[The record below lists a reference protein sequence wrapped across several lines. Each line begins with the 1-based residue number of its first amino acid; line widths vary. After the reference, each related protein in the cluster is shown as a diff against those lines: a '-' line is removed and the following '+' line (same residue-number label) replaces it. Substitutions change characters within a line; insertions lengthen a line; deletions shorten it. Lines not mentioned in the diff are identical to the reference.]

1 MSTMWLERLEREMKL
16 RGAVI
21 LFGNTNDIIYNAQKA
36 GRYTSVVECVRDLAF
51 KSGYE
56 RVIMWNRAEGGSM
69 QDKGADSPSLLPDM
83 EHEEKPAEEQNGSQ
97 YFTDDES
104 VDQKTENTHKYEK
117 PAEFFPF
124 LRSCLGDKNGGV
136 AAIVDYSDYL
146 FGDGRSLS
154 EEERNNITN
163 MMIAI
168 SKSQDYGINF
178 VRKDHIGNLLI
189 LVTKSTGAIPPSVY
203 VDNPLVTTINV
214 PFPARD
220 EREAYVEKERNIL
233 KLSPGIEQDNVKD
246 DFIDALD
253 GFSLKN
259 IAQIIKLSNQA
270 EKPMNFEKL
279 INLYRYGEKKSPWEE
294 LSYEKLKQA
303 EEVLSARVKGQEAAV
318 KKVRDVI
325 IRAYTGF
332 AGLQHSAKQKKPKG
346 ALFFVG
352 PTGVGKTEL
361 AKALAEFVFGDESA
375 YRRFDMSEY
384 AQEQSD
390 QRLVGAPPG
399 YVGYE
404 KGGELTNA
412 VKEKPFCVLLFDEIE
427 KAHGR
432 IMDKFLQI
440 LEDGRLTDGKGET
453 VYFSETFIIFTSNI
467 GVAEADI
474 AKSAEETKKYFIE
487 KVRDHFVNE
496 LKRPEILNRIGDAN
510 IVPFNFIQNDEV
522 LVAIGKSKFKPIRDF
537 IKECYKADIRF
548 DDEEETFK
556 ALSRAVNKNNGGRG
570 MLNAMEQELI
580 NPLSDFVF
588 EEKEKLERGGRM
600 ISVHLKP
607 FSDGTFTL
615 YFDLD

>member
-1 MSTMWLERLEREMKL
+1 MSDMWLDRLEREMKL

-21 LFGNTNDIIYNAQKA
+21 LSGNTNDIILNPQKA
-36 GRYTSVVECVRDLAF
+36 GQYTSVVDCVRDIAF

-56 RVIMWNRAEGGSM
+56 RVIMWNRAEGGSSWER
-69 QDKGADSPSLLPDM
+69 GASSPTGLEGMKVD
-83 EHEEKPAEEQNGSQ
+83 EAEGGKEYDIGFKPSNDNKKYSDPKDFFVQLR
-97 YFTDDES
+97 TWL
-104 VDQKTENTHKYEK
+104 ENK
-117 PAEFFPF
+117 
-124 LRSCLGDKNGGV
+124 SGGT

-154 EEERNNITN
+154 DEERNNITN

-168 SKSQDYGINF
+168 SKSQDYGLNF
-178 VRKDHIGNLLI
+178 VSDNGNLLVLI
-189 LVTKSTGAIPPSVY
+189 AKTTAMLPPSVY
-203 VDNPLVTTINV
+203 VDNPLVATINV
-214 PFPARD
+214 PMPARD
-220 EREAYVEKERNIL
+220 ERAKYVEKDINLL
-233 KLSPGIEQDNVKD
+233 KLSPGIEDKAVKD
-246 DFIDALD
+246 NFIDALD

-259 IAQIIKLSNQA
+259 IAQIIKLSNQTP
-270 EKPMNFEKL
+270 ERMNFEKL

-294 LSYEKLKQA
+294 LSAEKLKTA
-303 EEVLSARVKGQEAAV
+303 TEVLGQRVKGQDEAV
-318 KKVRDVI
+318 QKVRDVI

-361 AKALAEFVFGDESA
+361 AKSLAEFVFGDESA

-384 AQEQSD
+384 AHEQSD

-412 VKEKPFCVLLFDEIE
+412 VKERPFCVLLFDEIE

-467 GVAEADI
+467 GAADADI
-474 AKSAEETKKYFIE
+474 KWDAEQTRRHFIN
-487 KVRDHFVNE
+487 KVTEHFVTE
-496 LKRPEILNRIGDAN
+496 LKRPEILNRIGEAN
-510 IVPFNFIQNDEV
+510 IVPFNFIQNDDV

-537 IKECYKADIRF
+537 IKERYKAEIRF
-548 DDEEETFK
+548 DDEEEAFAALGSGANK
-556 ALSRAVNKNNGGRG
+556 ANGGRG
-570 MLNAMEQELI
+570 MLNAMEQKLI

-588 EEKEKLERGGRM
+588 EKMENLMRGGR
-600 ISVHLKP
+600 IIKVSIDKIPGGGVEFD
-607 FSDGTFTL
+607 FSL
-615 YFDLD
+615 E

>member
-1 MSTMWLERLEREMKL
+1 MSDMWLDRLEREMKL

-21 LFGNTNDIIYNAQKA
+21 LSGNTNDIILNPQKA
-36 GRYTSVVECVRDLAF
+36 GQYTSVVDCVRDIAF

-56 RVIMWNRAEGGSM
+56 RVIMWNRAEGGSSWER
-69 QDKGADSPSLLPDM
+69 GASSPTGLEGMKVD
-83 EHEEKPAEEQNGSQ
+83 EAEGGEE
-97 YFTDDES
+97 YDIR
-104 VDQKTENTHKYEK
+104 VKTSNNNKKYSDPKDFFVQLRTWLENK
-117 PAEFFPF
+117 
-124 LRSCLGDKNGGV
+124 SGGT

-154 EEERNNITN
+154 DEERNNITN

-168 SKSQDYGINF
+168 SKSQDYGLNF
-178 VRKDHIGNLLI
+178 VSDNGNLLVLI
-189 LVTKSTGAIPPSVY
+189 AKTTAMLPPSVY
-203 VDNPLVTTINV
+203 VDNPLVATINV
-214 PFPARD
+214 PMPARD
-220 EREAYVEKERNIL
+220 ERAKYVEKDINLL
-233 KLSPGIEQDNVKD
+233 KLSPGIEDKAVKD
-246 DFIDALD
+246 NFIDALD

-259 IAQIIKLSNQA
+259 IAQIIKLSNQTP
-270 EKPMNFEKL
+270 ERMNFEKL

-294 LSYEKLKQA
+294 LSAEKLKTA
-303 EEVLSARVKGQEAAV
+303 TEVLGQRVKGQDEAV
-318 KKVRDVI
+318 QKVRDVI

-332 AGLQHSAKQKKPKG
+332 AGLQHSVKQKKPKG

-361 AKALAEFVFGDESA
+361 AKSLAEFVFGDESA

-384 AQEQSD
+384 AHEQSD

-412 VKEKPFCVLLFDEIE
+412 VKERPFCVLLFDEIE

-467 GVAEADI
+467 GAADAHIEWDAEQ
-474 AKSAEETKKYFIE
+474 TRRYFIE
-487 KVRDHFVNE
+487 KVTDHFVKE
-496 LKRPEILNRIGDAN
+496 LKRPEILNRIGEAN
-510 IVPFNFIQNDEV
+510 IVPFNFIQNDDV

-537 IKECYKADIRF
+537 IKERYKAEIRF
-548 DDEEETFK
+548 DDEEEAFA
-556 ALSRAVNKNNGGRG
+556 ALGSGANKENGGRG
-570 MLNAMEQELI
+570 MLNAMEQKLI

-588 EEKEKLERGGRM
+588 EKMENLMRGGR
-600 ISVHLKP
+600 IINVSIDKIPGGGVE
-607 FSDGTFTL
+607 
-615 YFDLD
+615 FDFYLE

>member
-1 MSTMWLERLEREMKL
+1 MSDMWLDRLEREMKL

-21 LFGNTNDIIYNAQKA
+21 LSGNTNDIILNPQKA
-36 GRYTSVVECVRDLAF
+36 GQYTSVVDCVRDIAF

-56 RVIMWNRAEGGSM
+56 RIIMWNRAEGGSSWER
-69 QDKGADSPSLLPDM
+69 GASSPTGLEGMNVEEPEGGTDYDM
-83 EHEEKPAEEQNGSQ
+83 GLGNETEQSNANKK
-97 YFTDDES
+97 YTDP
-104 VDQKTENTHKYEK
+104 K
-117 PAEFFPF
+117 EFFAQ
-124 LRSCLGDKNGGV
+124 LRTWLENKSGNT

-154 EEERNNITN
+154 DEERNNITN

-168 SKSQDYGINF
+168 AKSQDYGLNF
-178 VRKDHIGNLLI
+178 VRDNGNLLVLI
-189 LVTKSTGAIPPSVY
+189 AKTTAMLPPSVY
-203 VDNPLVTTINV
+203 VDNPLVATINV
-214 PFPARD
+214 PMPARD
-220 EREAYVEKERNIL
+220 ERAKYVEKDINLL
-233 KLSPGIEQDNVKD
+233 KLSPGIEDKTIKDN
-246 DFIDALD
+246 FIDALD

-259 IAQIIKLSNQA
+259 IAQIIKLSNQTP
-270 EKPMNFEKL
+270 ERMSFEKL

-294 LSYEKLKQA
+294 LSYEKLKTATETLGQ
-303 EEVLSARVKGQEAAV
+303 RVKGQDEAV
-318 KKVRDVI
+318 QKVRDVI

-361 AKALAEFVFGDESA
+361 AKSLAEFVFGDESA

-384 AQEQSD
+384 AHEQSD

-467 GVAEADI
+467 GAADADI
-474 AKSAEETKKYFIE
+474 AWNAEQTRKHFID
-487 KVRDHFVNE
+487 KVTDHFVTE
-496 LKRPEILNRIGDAN
+496 LKRPEILNRIGEAN
-510 IVPFNFIQNDEV
+510 IVPFNFIRNDDV
-522 LVAIGKSKFKPIRDF
+522 LVAIGKSKFKPIRNF
-537 IKECYKADIRF
+537 IKERYKAEIRF
-548 DDEEETFK
+548 DDEEAAFAALGSGVKK
-556 ALSRAVNKNNGGRG
+556 ANGGRG
-570 MLNAMEQELI
+570 MLNAMEQKLI

-588 EEKEKLERGGRM
+588 EKMDNLMRGGRT
-600 ISVHLKP
+600 IKVGIDKTP
-607 FSDGTFTL
+607 GGEVEFDFS
-615 YFDLD
+615 LD

>member
-1 MSTMWLERLEREMKL
+1 MSDMWLDRLEREMKL

-21 LFGNTNDIIYNAQKA
+21 LSGNTNDIILNPQKA
-36 GRYTSVVECVRDLAF
+36 GQYTSVVDCVRDIAF

-56 RVIMWNRAEGGSM
+56 RVIMWNRAEGGSSWER
-69 QDKGADSPSLLPDM
+69 GASSPTGLEGMKVD
-83 EHEEKPAEEQNGSQ
+83 EAEGGEE
-97 YFTDDES
+97 YDIR
-104 VDQKTENTHKYEK
+104 VKTSNNNKKYSDPKDFFVQLRTWLENK
-117 PAEFFPF
+117 
-124 LRSCLGDKNGGV
+124 SGGT

-154 EEERNNITN
+154 DEERNNITN

-168 SKSQDYGINF
+168 SKSQDYGLNF
-178 VRKDHIGNLLI
+178 VSDNGNLLVLI
-189 LVTKSTGAIPPSVY
+189 AKTTAMLPPSVY
-203 VDNPLVTTINV
+203 VDNPLVATINV
-214 PFPARD
+214 PMPARD
-220 EREAYVEKERNIL
+220 ERAKYVEKDINLL
-233 KLSPGIEQDNVKD
+233 KLSPGIEDKAVKD
-246 DFIDALD
+246 NFIDALD

-259 IAQIIKLSNQA
+259 IAQIIKLSNQTP
-270 EKPMNFEKL
+270 ERMNFEKL

-294 LSYEKLKQA
+294 LSAEKLKTA
-303 EEVLSARVKGQEAAV
+303 TEVLGQRVKGQDEAV
-318 KKVRDVI
+318 QKVRDVI

-361 AKALAEFVFGDESA
+361 AKSLAEFVFGDESA

-384 AQEQSD
+384 AHEQSD

-412 VKEKPFCVLLFDEIE
+412 VKERPFCVLLFDEIE

-467 GVAEADI
+467 GAADADI
-474 AKSAEETKKYFIE
+474 KWDAEQTRRYFIN
-487 KVRDHFVNE
+487 KVTEHFVKE
-496 LKRPEILNRIGDAN
+496 LKRPEILNRIGEAN
-510 IVPFNFIQNDEV
+510 IVPFNFIQNDDV

-537 IKECYKADIRF
+537 IKERYKAEIRF
-548 DDEEETFK
+548 DDEEEAFA
-556 ALSRAVNKNNGGRG
+556 ALGSGANKKNGGRG
-570 MLNAMEQELI
+570 MLNAMEQKLI

-588 EEKEKLERGGRM
+588 EKMENLMRGGR
-600 ISVHLKP
+600 IIKVSIDKIPGGGVE
-607 FSDGTFTL
+607 
-615 YFDLD
+615 FDFYLE

>member
-1 MSTMWLERLEREMKL
+1 MSDMWLDRLEREMKL

-21 LFGNTNDIIYNAQKA
+21 LSGNTNDIILNPQKA
-36 GRYTSVVECVRDLAF
+36 GQYTSVVDCVRDIAF

-56 RVIMWNRAEGGSM
+56 RVIMWNRAEGGSSWER
-69 QDKGADSPSLLPDM
+69 GASSPTGLEGMKVD
-83 EHEEKPAEEQNGSQ
+83 EAEGGEE
-97 YFTDDES
+97 YDIR
-104 VDQKTENTHKYEK
+104 VKTSNNNKKYSDPKDFFVQLRTWLENK
-117 PAEFFPF
+117 
-124 LRSCLGDKNGGV
+124 SGGT

-154 EEERNNITN
+154 DEERNNITN
-163 MMIAI
+163 MTIAI
-168 SKSQDYGINF
+168 SKSQDYGLNF
-178 VRKDHIGNLLI
+178 VSDNGNLLVLI
-189 LVTKSTGAIPPSVY
+189 AKTTAMLPPSVY
-203 VDNPLVTTINV
+203 VDNPLVATINV
-214 PFPARD
+214 PMPARD
-220 EREAYVEKERNIL
+220 ERAKYVEKDINLL
-233 KLSPGIEQDNVKD
+233 KLSPGIEDKAVKD
-246 DFIDALD
+246 NFIDALD

-259 IAQIIKLSNQA
+259 IAQIIKLSNQTP
-270 EKPMNFEKL
+270 ERMNFEKL

-294 LSYEKLKQA
+294 LSAEKLKTA
-303 EEVLSARVKGQEAAV
+303 TEVLGQRVKGQDEAV
-318 KKVRDVI
+318 QKVRDVI

-361 AKALAEFVFGDESA
+361 AKSLAEFVFGDESA

-384 AQEQSD
+384 AHEQSD

-412 VKEKPFCVLLFDEIE
+412 VKERPFCVLLFDEIE

-440 LEDGRLTDGKGET
+440 LEDGRLTGGKGET

-467 GVAEADI
+467 GAADADI
-474 AKSAEETKKYFIE
+474 KWDAEQTRRHFID
-487 KVRDHFVNE
+487 KVTDHFVKE
-496 LKRPEILNRIGDAN
+496 LKRPEILNRIGEAN
-510 IVPFNFIQNDEV
+510 IVPFNFIQNDDV

-537 IKECYKADIRF
+537 IKERYKAEIRF
-548 DDEEETFK
+548 DDEEEAFA
-556 ALSRAVNKNNGGRG
+556 ALGSGANKKNGGRG
-570 MLNAMEQELI
+570 MLNAMEQKLI

-588 EEKEKLERGGRM
+588 EKMENLMRGGR
-600 ISVHLKP
+600 IIKVSIDKIPGGGVE
-607 FSDGTFTL
+607 
-615 YFDLD
+615 FDFYLE

>member
-1 MSTMWLERLEREMKL
+1 MSDMWLDRLEREMKL

-21 LFGNTNDIIYNAQKA
+21 LSGNTNDIILNPQKA
-36 GRYTSVVECVRDLAF
+36 GQYTSVADCVRDVAF

-56 RVIMWNRAEGGSM
+56 RVIMWNRAEGGISWER
-69 QDKGADSPSLLPDM
+69 GVSSPSGLEGIKVDEPPGGSDYDM
-83 EHEEKPAEEQNGSQ
+83 GLDNEHEQTNTNK
-97 YFTDDES
+97 YDDP
-104 VDQKTENTHKYEK
+104 K
-117 PAEFFPF
+117 EFFPL
-124 LRSCLGDKNGGV
+124 LRTWLEKKSGGT

-154 EEERNNITN
+154 DEERKNITN

-168 SKSQDYGINF
+168 AKSQDYGLNF
-178 VRKDHIGNLLI
+178 VRDNGNLLVLI
-189 LVTKSTGAIPPSVY
+189 TKSTAMIPPSIY
-203 VDNPLVTTINV
+203 VDNPLVATINV
-214 PFPARD
+214 PLPGRN
-220 EREAYVEKERNIL
+220 EREKYVEQDINLL
-233 KLSPGIEQDNVKD
+233 KLSPGIEDKSVKAN
-246 DFIDALD
+246 FIDALD

-259 IAQIIKLSNQA
+259 IAQLIKLSNQIQ
-270 EKPMNFEKL
+270 ERMSFEKL
-279 INLYRYGEKKSPWEE
+279 INLYRYGEKISPWEE
-294 LSYEKLKQA
+294 LSYEKLKTA
-303 EEVLSARVKGQEAAV
+303 KDVLGQRVKGQNEAV
-318 KKVRDVI
+318 QKVRDVI

-332 AGLQHSAKQKKPKG
+332 AGLQHSTKQKKPKG

-361 AKALAEFVFGDESA
+361 AKSLAEFVFGDESA

-384 AQEQSD
+384 AHEQSD

-467 GVAEADI
+467 GAAGADI
-474 AKSAEETKKYFIE
+474 NMDAEQTRRYFIDE
-487 KVRDHFVNE
+487 VKKHFVE
-496 LKRPEILNRIGDAN
+496 VLKRPEILNRIGDAN

-537 IKECYKADIRF
+537 IKERYKADIRF
-548 DDEEETFK
+548 ADENGAFA
-556 ALSRAVNKNNGGRG
+556 ALGRSVNKANGGRG
-570 MLNAMEQELI
+570 MLNAMEQKLI

-588 EEKEKLERGGRM
+588 EKMEALMRGGRT
-600 ISVHLKP
+600 IQV
-607 FSDGTFTL
+607 
-615 YFDLD
+615 DLDKVPGGDVEFDFHLD

>member
-1 MSTMWLERLEREMKL
+1 MSDMWLDRLEREMKL

-21 LFGNTNDIIYNAQKA
+21 LSGNTNDIILNPQKA
-36 GRYTSVVECVRDLAF
+36 GQYTSVVDCVRDIAF

-56 RVIMWNRAEGGSM
+56 RVIMWNRAEGGSSWER
-69 QDKGADSPSLLPDM
+69 GASSPTGLEGMKVD
-83 EHEEKPAEEQNGSQ
+83 EAEGGKEYNIGVKSSNNNKKYSDPKDFFVQLR
-97 YFTDDES
+97 TWL
-104 VDQKTENTHKYEK
+104 ENK
-117 PAEFFPF
+117 
-124 LRSCLGDKNGGV
+124 SGGT

-154 EEERNNITN
+154 DEERNNITN

-168 SKSQDYGINF
+168 SKSQDYGLNF
-178 VRKDHIGNLLI
+178 VSDNGNLLVLI
-189 LVTKSTGAIPPSVY
+189 AKTTAMLPPSVY
-203 VDNPLVTTINV
+203 VDNPLVATINV
-214 PFPARD
+214 PMPARD
-220 EREAYVEKERNIL
+220 ERAKYVEKDINLL
-233 KLSPGIEQDNVKD
+233 KLSPGIEDKAVKD
-246 DFIDALD
+246 NFIDALD

-259 IAQIIKLSNQA
+259 IAQIIKLSNQTP
-270 EKPMNFEKL
+270 ERMNFEKL

-294 LSYEKLKQA
+294 LSAEKLKTA
-303 EEVLSARVKGQEAAV
+303 TEVLGQRVKGQDEAV
-318 KKVRDVI
+318 QKVRDVI

-361 AKALAEFVFGDESA
+361 AKSLAEFVFGDESA

-384 AQEQSD
+384 AHEQSD

-412 VKEKPFCVLLFDEIE
+412 VKERPFCVLLFDEIE

-467 GVAEADI
+467 GAADADI
-474 AKSAEETKKYFIE
+474 KWDAEQTRRHFID
-487 KVRDHFVNE
+487 KVTDHFVKE
-496 LKRPEILNRIGDAN
+496 LKRPEILNRIGEAN
-510 IVPFNFIQNDEV
+510 IVPFNFIQNDDV

-537 IKECYKADIRF
+537 IKERYKAEIRF
-548 DDEEETFK
+548 DDEEEAFA
-556 ALSRAVNKNNGGRG
+556 ALGSGANKKNGGRG
-570 MLNAMEQELI
+570 MLNAMEQKLI

-588 EEKEKLERGGRM
+588 EKMENLMRGGR
-600 ISVHLKP
+600 IIKVSIDKIPGGGVE
-607 FSDGTFTL
+607 
-615 YFDLD
+615 FDFYLE

>member
-1 MSTMWLERLEREMKL
+1 MSDMWLDRLEREMKL

-21 LFGNTNDIIYNAQKA
+21 LSGNIGDIVLNPQKA
-36 GRYTSVVECVRDLAF
+36 GQYTSVVDCVRDIAF

-56 RVIMWNRAEGGSM
+56 RVIMWNRAEGGSSWER
-69 QDKGADSPSLLPDM
+69 GASSPTGLEGVKVDEPAGGSDYDM
-83 EHEEKPAEEQNGSQ
+83 GLGNETEQTNTNKYAKPE
-97 YFTDDES
+97 
-104 VDQKTENTHKYEK
+104 
-117 PAEFFPF
+117 EFFPQ
-124 LRSCLGDKNGGV
+124 LRTWLENKSGGT

-154 EEERNNITN
+154 DGERTNITN
-163 MMIAI
+163 MMISI
-168 SKSQDYGINF
+168 EKSQDYGLNF
-178 VRKDHIGNLLI
+178 VRDNGNLLV
-189 LVTKSTGAIPPSVY
+189 LVTKTTAMIPPSVY
-203 VDNPLVTTINV
+203 VDNPLVATINI
-214 PFPARD
+214 PMPARD
-220 EREAYVEKERNIL
+220 ERAKYVEKDINLL
-233 KLSPGIEQDNVKD
+233 KLSPGIEDKTVKD
-246 DFIDALD
+246 NFIDALD

-259 IAQIIKLSNQA
+259 IAQIIKLSNQTP
-270 EKPMNFEKL
+270 ERMSFEKL

-294 LSYEKLKQA
+294 LSYEKLKTA
-303 EEVLSARVKGQEAAV
+303 KETLGERVKGQDEAV
-318 KKVRDVI
+318 QKVRDVI

-361 AKALAEFVFGDESA
+361 AKSLAEFVFGDESS

-384 AQEQSD
+384 AHEQSD

-467 GVAEADI
+467 GAAKADI
-474 AKSAEETKKYFIE
+474 NMDAEQTRQYFIE
-487 KVRDHFVNE
+487 EVKKHFVDE

-510 IVPFNFIQNDEV
+510 IVPFNFIQNDQV
-522 LVAIGKSKFKPIRDF
+522 LVAIGKSKFKPIREF
-537 IKECYKADIRF
+537 IKERYKSDIRF
-548 DDEEETFK
+548 ENEDEAFA
-556 ALSRAVNKNNGGRG
+556 ALGRNVNKANGGRG
-570 MLNAMEQELI
+570 MLNAMEQKLI

-588 EEKEKLERGGRM
+588 EKMDTLMRGGRT
-600 ISVHLKP
+600 IRVGIDPLP
-607 FSDGTFTL
+607 NGDIEFD
-615 YFDLD
+615 FDLD

>member
-1 MSTMWLERLEREMKL
+1 MSEIWLERLEREMKL

-21 LFGNTNDIIYNAQKA
+21 LFGNTNDMIRNPQKS
-36 GRYTSVVECVRDLAF
+36 GMYTSVVDCVRDMAF
-51 KSGYE
+51 NSGYE

-69 QDKGADSPSLLPDM
+69 WEKGAASSSALPGM
-83 EHEEKPAEEQNGSQ
+83 EEEDVPNGTS
-97 YFTDDES
+97 YDFGESFDES
-104 VDQKTENTHKYEK
+104 KTNTKYDN
-117 PAEFFPF
+117 PNEFFPH
-124 LRSCLGDKNGGV
+124 LRSMLKDNKGGI
-136 AAIVDYSDYL
+136 AAIIDYSDYL

-154 EEERNNITN
+154 EQERKNITD

-168 SKSQDYGINF
+168 SQSQEYGLHFADSDYT
-178 VRKDHIGNLLI
+178 GNLLI

-214 PFPARD
+214 PLPGRE
-220 EREAYVEKERNIL
+220 EREAYVNREKNIL
-233 KLSPGIEQDNVKD
+233 KLSPGIGQDNVKD

-259 IAQIIKLSNQA
+259 IAQIIKLSNQL
-270 EKPMNFEKL
+270 EDPMNFEKL

-303 EEVLSARVKGQEAAV
+303 EEVLGARVKGQEDAV

-467 GVAEADI
+467 GAAEAEISD
-474 AKSAEETKKYFIE
+474 SAEETKKYFIE
-487 KVRDHFVNE
+487 KVKEHFVNE

-510 IVPFNFIQNDEV
+510 IVPFNFIQNDDV
-522 LVAIGKSKFKPIRDF
+522 LVAIGKSKFRPIRDF
-537 IKECYKADIRF
+537 IKERYKADIRF
-548 DDEEETFK
+548 DDEEAVFGW
-556 ALSRAVNKNNGGRG
+556 LSRTVNKNNGGRG
-570 MLNAMEQELI
+570 MLNAMEQNLI

-588 EEKEKLERGGRM
+588 EEKEKLERGGRT
-600 ISVHLKP
+600 IRVSHVTLK
-607 FSDGTFTL
+607 DGSWDL
-615 YFDLD
+615 DFDLD

>member
-1 MSTMWLERLEREMKL
+1 MSDMWLDRLEREMKL

-21 LFGNTNDIIYNAQKA
+21 LSGNTNDIILNPQKA
-36 GRYTSVVECVRDLAF
+36 GQYTSVVDCVRDIAF

-56 RVIMWNRAEGGSM
+56 RVIMWNRAEGGSSWER
-69 QDKGADSPSLLPDM
+69 GASSPTGLEGMKVD
-83 EHEEKPAEEQNGSQ
+83 EAEGGEE
-97 YFTDDES
+97 YDIR
-104 VDQKTENTHKYEK
+104 VKTSNNNKKYSDPKDFFVQLRTWLENK
-117 PAEFFPF
+117 
-124 LRSCLGDKNGGV
+124 SGGT

-154 EEERNNITN
+154 DEERNNITN

-168 SKSQDYGINF
+168 SKSQDYGLNF
-178 VRKDHIGNLLI
+178 VSDNGNLLVLI
-189 LVTKSTGAIPPSVY
+189 AKTTAMLPPSVY
-203 VDNPLVTTINV
+203 VDNPLVATINV
-214 PFPARD
+214 PMPARD
-220 EREAYVEKERNIL
+220 ERAKYVEKDINLL
-233 KLSPGIEQDNVKD
+233 KLSPGIEDKAVKD
-246 DFIDALD
+246 NFIDALD

-259 IAQIIKLSNQA
+259 IAQIIKLSNQTP
-270 EKPMNFEKL
+270 ERMNFEKL

-294 LSYEKLKQA
+294 LSAEKLKTA
-303 EEVLSARVKGQEAAV
+303 TEVLGQRVKGQDEAV
-318 KKVRDVI
+318 QKVRDVI

-361 AKALAEFVFGDESA
+361 AKSLAEFVFGDESA

-384 AQEQSD
+384 AHEQSD

-412 VKEKPFCVLLFDEIE
+412 VKERPFCVLLFDEIE

-467 GVAEADI
+467 GAADAHIEWDAEQ
-474 AKSAEETKKYFIE
+474 TRRYFIE
-487 KVRDHFVNE
+487 KVTDHFVKE
-496 LKRPEILNRIGDAN
+496 LKRPEILNRIGEAN
-510 IVPFNFIQNDEV
+510 IVPFNFIQNDDV

-537 IKECYKADIRF
+537 IKERYKAEIRF
-548 DDEEETFK
+548 DDEEEAFA
-556 ALSRAVNKNNGGRG
+556 ALGSGANKENGGRG
-570 MLNAMEQELI
+570 MLNAMEQKLI

-588 EEKEKLERGGRM
+588 EKMENLMRGGR
-600 ISVHLKP
+600 IINVSIDKIPGGGVE
-607 FSDGTFTL
+607 
-615 YFDLD
+615 FDFYLE

>member
-1 MSTMWLERLEREMKL
+1 MSKELLDRLEREMKL
-16 RGAVI
+16 RGGII
-21 LFGNTNDIIYNAQKA
+21 LSGNTNDIILNPQRA
-36 GRYTSVVECVRDLAF
+36 GQYTSVADCVRDMAF

-56 RVIMWNRAEGGSM
+56 RVIMWNRAEGGSSWER
-69 QDKGADSPSLLPDM
+69 GATSPSGLEGIKVDEPAGGEDYDM
-83 EHEEKPAEEQNGSQ
+83 GDNDVTEQSNNNQ
-97 YFTDDES
+97 YTDP
-104 VDQKTENTHKYEK
+104 N
-117 PAEFFPF
+117 EFFPV
-124 LRSCLGDKNGGV
+124 LRSYLENKNGGTAV
-136 AAIVDYSDYL
+136 IVDYSDFL

-154 EEERNNITN
+154 NDERNNITN
-163 MMIAI
+163 MMVAIA
-168 SKSQDYGINF
+168 KSQDYGLNF
-178 VRKDHIGNLLI
+178 VRNTGNLLI
-189 LVTKSTGAIPPSVY
+189 LLTKTTAMIPPSVY
-203 VDNPLVTTINV
+203 VDNPLVATINV
-214 PFPARD
+214 PMPGRT
-220 EREAYVEKERNIL
+220 EREKYVEKDINLL
-233 KLSPGIEQDNVKD
+233 KLSPGIADSAIKAN
-246 DFIDALD
+246 FIDALD

-259 IAQIIKLSNQA
+259 IAQIIKLSNQTS
-270 EKPMNFEKL
+270 ESMSFEKL
-279 INLYRYGEKKSPWEE
+279 INLYRYGEKRSPWEE
-294 LSYEKLKQA
+294 LSYDKLKTAQ
-303 EEVLSARVKGQEAAV
+303 ETLSKRVKGQDEAV

-332 AGLQHSAKQKKPKG
+332 AGLQHSARQKKPKG

-361 AKALAEFVFGDESA
+361 AKSLAEFVFGDESA

-384 AQEQSD
+384 AHEQSD

-467 GVAEADI
+467 GAAEVQPSFNAD
-474 AKSAEETKKYFIE
+474 ETKKHFLEAVKKHFIE
-487 KVRDHFVNE
+487 E

-510 IVPFNFIQNDEV
+510 IVPFNFIQNEEV

-537 IKECYKADIRF
+537 IKERYRADIRF
-548 DDEEETFK
+548 ADEDAVFIALGKSVDK
-556 ALSRAVNKNNGGRG
+556 ANGGRG
-570 MLNAMEQELI
+570 MLNAMEQKLI

-588 EEKEKLERGGRM
+588 EQMERLMKGGRTIQVDIDRM
-600 ISVHLKP
+600 PGGEIE
-607 FSDGTFTL
+607 
-615 YFDLD
+615 LDFQLD